1 MIYRQNNEPVF
12 VVTEKLSEEKKGG
25 GGNDSPE
32 ACCDTLCQRVCD
44 AINLDRISLF
54 E

>member
-25 GGNDSPE
+25 VGNDSPE
-32 ACCDTLCQRVCD
+32 ACCDTLCMS
-44 AINLDRISLF
+44 AMPSTWI